1 MKLIIVESPAK
12 CGKIVSFLGAD
23 KYICKASYGHIRQ
36 LKKSLSASIDI
47 KNSFK
52 PTYIISPEKEKV
64 VKELLKAIKKAD
76 EVIIATDPDREGE
89 AIGWHLAQVLNLDVS
104 TTKRI
109 AFNAITKKAVN
120 KALQDAR
127 TLDMDL
133 INAQQARV
141 IIDKL
146 VGFEVSPV
154 LWKHIKSSLSAGRCQ
169 SPALRLLYEREQQI
183 DKFSS
188 SSYFKISGIFYKKD
202 KKKCL
207 EGSIAKSFTDGEAV
221 KKILKNYQKKVIF
234 KIKGIS
240 KSNSVR
246 NPSPPFTTS
255 TMQQEASS
263 KLSIGPKEA
272 MSLAQKLYEQGYIT
286 YMRTDSV
293 VMENDAVEA
302 IDDYVKDKFGEKY
315 RGPADICNKGSNSF
329 KGRIFKTKSKSS
341 QEAHEAIRPV
351 KFDKLT
357 APEAL
362 GSRSNRLYQLIW
374 KRAVASQMASMIAE
388 NYKIDIENNKDD
400 ELFNTSIQKIIFDG
414 YTKVYGDSDA
424 KNSDNIALLNSIS
437 IGDKV
442 QYAQI
447 TGEEKYTKPTGR
459 FTESNLIKELEKLGI
474 GRPSTYSGIITKIQ
488 DRKYAEKKSGEGKE
502 VEITELTLKD
512 SKLTSISKKIRVNKE
527 NNKLFISDIGKM
539 VSKFLNEHF
548 NEIVDYNMTSELEEK
563 LDKIA
568 SGEENWVE
576 TITHFYNIF
585 HPNVV
590 KLNDTDSE
598 KVRILGTDED
608 GSQIQARIGKYG
620 PVIAVKYTDF
630 RQKMKFASLDEGQD
644 FTTITLQ
651 EAKKLLQYPKKLGKH
666 NKKEVTLNKG
676 QYGYYVKYD
685 DQNFTVGKKL
695 PDKMDLDAA
704 IAIIEGNGN
713 DSNNPGERNE
723 DGTGLVGKYNDI
735 PIYIANGRFGTYM
748 KYNQKNYPLKGYNP
762 EDLDL
767 QQAIKII
774 SDKDKIIVK
783 EFNKEISIRNG
794 KKGNSQYIMVKQG
807 KGRPTFVPLD
817 KSKNGKNMTLEE
829 VQQIILDY
837 ANKSNT
843 VKDEPAKEEK
853 DNKKTKKLT
862 KKIVRIKKKIKKES
876 KVLTFD

>member
-1 MKLIIVESPAK
+1 
-12 CGKIVSFLGAD
+12 
-23 KYICKASYGHIRQ
+23 
-36 LKKSLSASIDI
+36 
-47 KNSFK
+47 
-52 PTYIISPEKEKV
+52 
-64 VKELLKAIKKAD
+64 
-76 EVIIATDPDREGE
+76 
-89 AIGWHLAQVLNLDVS
+89 
-104 TTKRI
+104 
-109 AFNAITKKAVN
+109 
-120 KALQDAR
+120 
-127 TLDMDL
+127 
-133 INAQQARV
+133 
-141 IIDKL
+141 
-146 VGFEVSPV
+146 
-154 LWKHIKSSLSAGRCQ
+154 
-169 SPALRLLYEREQQI
+169 
-183 DKFSS
+183 
-188 SSYFKISGIFYKKD
+188 
-202 KKKCL
+202 
-207 EGSIAKSFTDGEAV
+207 
-221 KKILKNYQKKVIF
+221 
-234 KIKGIS
+234 
-240 KSNSVR
+240 
-246 NPSPPFTTS
+246 
-255 TMQQEASS
+255 MQQDASS
-263 KLSIGPKEA
+263 KLGIGPKET

-293 VMENDAVEA
+293 VMENDAVRA
-302 IDDYVKDKFGEKY
+302 IDNYVKDKYGNKY
-315 RGPADICNKGSNSF
+315 RGPSDICNKGGDSF

-351 KFDKLT
+351 KFDNLT

-374 KRAVASQMASMIAE
+374 KRSVSSQMASMIAE

-400 ELFNTSIQKIIFDG
+400 ELFNASIQKIIFDG
-414 YTKVYGDSDA
+414 YTKVYGDSKE
-424 KNSDNIALLNSIS
+424 KNATNITILNSIS

-512 SKLTSISKKIRVNKE
+512 NKLTSISKKMKVNKE

-548 NEIVDYNMTSELEEK
+548 NEIVDYNMTSDLEEK

-576 TITHFYNIF
+576 IITHFYNIF

-590 KLNDTDSE
+590 KLNNTDSE
-598 KVRILGTDED
+598 KIRVLGTDED

-620 PVIAVKYTDF
+620 PVIAVKYTDILK
-630 RQKMKFASLDEGQD
+630 KMKFSSLDEGQD
-644 FTTITLQ
+644 FTNITLE
-651 EAKKLLQYPKKLGKH
+651 EAKKLLQYPKNLGKH

-676 QYGYYVKYD
+676 QYGYYIKYD

-695 PDKMDLDAA
+695 PEKMDLGAA
-704 IAIIEGNGN
+704 VSVIEGNGDN
-713 DSNNPGERNE
+713 SNTPGERNE
-723 DGTGLVGKYNDI
+723 DGTGLVGKHKDI
-735 PIYIANGRFGTYM
+735 PIYIANGRYGVYM

-794 KKGNSQYIMVKQG
+794 KKGNSQYIMVKEG
-807 KGRPTFVPLD
+807 EGRPTFVPLD

-829 VQQIILDY
+829 VQKIILDY

-843 VKDEPAKEEK
+843 VKVEK
-853 DNKKTKKLT
+853 SKQGGGNKKTMKIT
-862 KKIVRIKKKIKKES
+862 KKVIKIKKKIKKES